1 MFGVVWWVVLC
12 AAGGLGLVD
21 LWVLSDLG
29 FGVCGYV
36 DVVLMRFSV
45 VVWIWL
51 FVVSDYLILLV
62 CCGMIV
68 CFVVICGVLAA
79 VAGDYLCRLWVLWFL
94 FWVVL

>member
-12 AAGGLGLVD
+12 AAGGLGLG
-21 LWVLSDLG
+21 G
-29 FGVCGYV
+29 FVGFGEFGVGVCGYV
-36 DVVLMRFSV
+36 DAVLMWFSV

-68 CFVVICGVLAA
+68 GFVVICGALAA

>member
-1 MFGVVWWVVLC
+1 MGFGGFGV
-12 AAGGLGLVD
+12 
-21 LWVLSDLG
+21 
-29 FGVCGYV
+29 GVCGYV

-45 VVWIWL
+45 VAWIWL
-51 FVVSDYLILLV
+51 FVVSDYLILLG

-68 CFVVICGVLAA
+68 CFVVVCGVLAA